1 MGKLLRRMRGFKTS
15 CKCIMRDIVINSIGG
30 GTLHRFGYEKAFII
44 YLE

>member
-30 GTLHRFGYEKAFII
+30 GVRYTALVTKRH
-44 YLE
+44 L